1 MKNKKLPIIIIIS
14 ILVVVLATAIVIAI
28 LYNTTDI
35 FKSYDVLFAK
45 YFNQNEELLSILEN
59 ANYEEQS
66 NNSFKT

>member
-1 MKNKKLPIIIIIS
+1 MS

-45 YFNQNEELLSILEN
+45 YFNQMK
-59 ANYEEQS
+59 NYYQY
-66 NNSFKT
+66 

>member
-14 ILVVVLATAIVIAI
+14 ILVVVLVTAIVIAI

-59 ANYEEQS
+59 ANY
-66 NNSFKT
+66 